1 MAISKQ
7 KKVDILSSLGDK
19 LKAAKSIVFVNFHGI
34 PVATITE
41 MRNKLRTE
49 GTGYVVA
56 KKTLIR
62 LAFSKLGLA
71 GELPAL
77 DGEIAVAYGDDD
89 IAPARGIYEYQK
101 KSPEMI
107 KIVGGVFEGKI
118 VDQSTM
124 MSIATI
130 PGREGLYGQFVNVI
144 NSPIQGFVMLLSE
157 KAKLAESQTA

>member
-1 MAISKQ
+1 MAVSKQ
-7 KKVDILSSLGDK
+7 KKVDILAKLNDK
-19 LKAAKSIVFVNFHGI
+19 FSKAKSLVFVNFHGI

-41 MRNKLRTE
+41 MRNKLRAE

-62 LAFSKLGLA
+62 RAFDKLGLA

-77 DGEIAVAYGDDD
+77 EGEIAVAFGNDD

-101 KSPEMI
+101 KAPEMV

-118 VDQSTM
+118 VDQAMM

-130 PGREGLYGQFVNVI
+130 PAREVLYGQFVNVI

-157 KAKLAESQTA
+157 KAKLVQN